1 MTDLTMG
8 IIYTIKQRGS
18 SDSRIQS
25 YLRKYYDNFWEY
37 GREEIDKILREC
49 CADYISTADNPIEEA
64 RRYFLNSNVF
74 TSFEISEHHRMIN
87 FLQQTQVRKNSEY
100 INGFKEMEDF
110 A

>member
-37 GREEIDKILREC
+37 ERGEIDKVLREC
-49 CADYISTADNPIEEA
+49 CADYISTADNPIAET
-64 RRYFLNSNVF
+64 RRYFLNSNTF
-74 TSFEISEHHRMIN
+74 TSIAISEHSRMIN
-87 FLQQTQVRKNSEY
+87 FLQQTRISNNHEY

>member
-8 IIYTIKQRGS
+8 IIYTIKQHGHA
-18 SDSRIQS
+18 DSTIQS
-25 YLRKYYDNFWEY
+25 YLRKYYYNFWTY

-49 CADYISTADNPIEEA
+49 CADYISTADNPVAEVK
-64 RRYFLNSNVF
+64 RYFLNSNIF
-74 TSFEISEHHRMIN
+74 NNFEISEHSRMIN
-87 FLQQTQVRKNSEY
+87 FLQQTRISNNREY

>member
-18 SDSRIQS
+18 NDSKIQN
-25 YLRKYYDNFWEY
+25 YLRQYYDNLWNY

-49 CADYISTADNPIEEA
+49 CADYISTADNPIKETK
-64 RRYFLNSNVF
+64 RYFLNSNIF

-87 FLQQTQVRKNSEY
+87 FLQQARISRGGVY
-100 INGFKEMEDF
+100 INGFKEMEGF
-110 A
+110 E